1 MIGNQIMV
9 LIALLIGYTLGKYEK
24 DPEGVINLQESINKR
39 MRKLKRKVKGVKVGA
54 VKKTTPEQQ
63 YINSIPVLKEEE
75 EEMERVLHGKIPHVM

>member
-9 LIALLIGYTLGKYEK
+9 LIALLIGYALGKYEK
-24 DPEGVINLQESINKR
+24 PEVKEAVQKAT
-39 MRKLKRKVKGVKVGA
+39 RKLKRKVRGVKVGA

-75 EEMERVLHGKIPHVM
+75 EEMERVLDGKIPSM

>member
-75 EEMERVLHGKIPHVM
+75 EEMERVLDGKIPSM

>member
-75 EEMERVLHGKIPHVM
+75 EEMERVLDGKIPHVM